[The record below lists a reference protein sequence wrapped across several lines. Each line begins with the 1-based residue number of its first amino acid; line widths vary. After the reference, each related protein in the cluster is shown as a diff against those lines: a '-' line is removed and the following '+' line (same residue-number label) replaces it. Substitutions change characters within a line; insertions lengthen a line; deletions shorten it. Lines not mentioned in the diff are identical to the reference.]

1 MTNFVVTR
9 DETGHWIG
17 RGPDGIHSF
26 ARRIDLLP
34 ERLCEAIA
42 VAYDIEP
49 PSTDEITLD
58 IDYEHLGL
66 PADVIASVKSAVAL
80 RHELAK
86 TEATLAESTRTSVT
100 ALSQQ
105 GFTVRDIGGLL
116 GITHQRVHQ
125 LQTA

>member
-1 MTNFVVTR
+1 MTTFVVTR

-34 ERLCEAIA
+34 ERLCEAMA

-49 PSTDEITLD
+49 PSRDEITLD
-58 IDYEHLGL
+58 IDYEHIGL
-66 PADVIASVKSAVAL
+66 PSEVIDCVKTAVAL
-80 RHELAK
+80 RREIAMS
-86 TEATLAESTRTSVT
+86 EATLAESTRSSVA
-100 ALSQQ
+100 ALSRE

-125 LQTA
+125 LQTV

>member
-1 MTNFVVTR
+1 MITFVVTR

-26 ARRIDLLP
+26 SRRIGLLP

-49 PSTDEITLD
+49 PSPNEITLN

-66 PADVIASVKSAVAL
+66 PLEVINCVKSAVQL
-80 RHELAK
+80 RHQLAE
-86 TEATLAESTRTSVT
+86 TEANLADSTRSSVS
-100 ALSQQ
+100 ALSRE

-125 LQTA
+125 LQSA

>member
-1 MTNFVVTR
+1 MITFIVTR

-34 ERLCEAIA
+34 DRLSEAIA

-49 PSTDEITLD
+49 PSRDEITLV
-58 IDYEHLGL
+58 IDYEQLGL
-66 PADVIASVKSAVAL
+66 PPEVVDCVKSAVQL

-86 TEATLAESTRTSVT
+86 TEATLAESTRSSVS
-100 ALSQQ
+100 ALSRE
-105 GFTVRDIGGLL
+105 GLTVRDIGGLL

-125 LQTA
+125 LQSA